1 MPGYG
6 AKLGLSLGYKKGN
19 FELKSTRELPCIK
32 TQEVKVKQD
41 PQNLLVARK
50 PMCKALQ
57 EEAQWFKPSSQSQEC
72 TLREENNRED
82 GMGKDNTCDPQHWK
96 FLVI

>member
-1 MPGYG
+1 M
-6 AKLGLSLGYKKGN
+6 GLNCGGLLLDYKKGN

-32 TQEVKVKQD
+32 TQEVKQD
-41 PQNLLVARK
+41 PQILLVARK

-72 TLREENNRED
+72 TLREDNNRED
-82 GMGKDNTCDPQHWK
+82 GMGKDNTCDPQHRK

>member
-1 MPGYG
+1 M
-6 AKLGLSLGYKKGN
+6 GLNWGGLLLGYKNGN

-32 TQEVKVKQD
+32 TQQD
-41 PQNLLVARK
+41 PQILLVARK

-57 EEAQWFKPSSQSQEC
+57 EEAQWIKPSSQSQEC
-72 TLREENNRED
+72 TLRENNNRED
-82 GMGKDNTCDPQHWK
+82 GMGTDNTCDPQHWK